1 MQQICKKSSIMKRM
15 VYLVA
20 CLPFWLTSCEEKV
33 TALHFNEAEQV
44 FEIGKESELRFL
56 NETFEIKDKN
66 MEAQTLL
73 TDAGKEIPADEVRIK
88 LVKDIEISG
97 EWTPIKFPVRE
108 FDGNGHTIT
117 FDGIRVVIEEN
128 SQGSF
133 SAGLFDEMGGEKGTV
148 VKDLTLAGNMTIDA
162 QKREDSYIL
171 SVGSLA
177 GEFKNGCIENCTNK
191 VNISFADNKGI
202 CTLWLGGL
210 IGHLNSY
217 GSEVEVSLR
226 GKVVNEGNIT
236 VNPCSNADIGGVIGV
251 VTNYGKVFIKG
262 DVCVEN
268 KGNLTVQWKADAQP
282 EHNCIGGVFGQFWT
296 NETDIGH
303 LHNWG
308 NIRLDTQNTSAA
320 FNIGGVCGNLQ
331 PHNYE
336 RIYPLDLYNAGNI
349 EIKNDL
355 TSEYSCVGGII
366 GSFGGC
372 SFHRVIN
379 EGRIVLSGKGSEY
392 ISGLLG
398 AESPIHGNCY
408 LHSCCIDKVG
418 AYPVWNISYHPV
430 TKQVPCKENHPT
442 NQK

>member
-1 MQQICKKSSIMKRM
+1 MKRIA
-15 VYLVA
+15 YLIA
-20 CLPFWLTSCEEKV
+20 CLSLGLTSCEEKV
-33 TALHFNEAEQV
+33 SALHFNEAEQV

-97 EWTPIKFPVRE
+97 EWTPLKFPVRE
-108 FDGNGHTIT
+108 FDGNGHIIT

-148 VKDLTLAGNMTIDA
+148 VKDLTLAGDMTIDA

-177 GEFKNGCIENCTNK
+177 GEFKNGCIENCTSK
-191 VNISFADNKGI
+191 VDISFADNKGI

-236 VNPCSNADIGGVIGV
+236 VNPCSNADIGGVIGS
-251 VTNYGKVFIKG
+251 VTNYGKIIIKE

-268 KGNLTVQWKADAQP
+268 KGNLTVQWKADSQ
-282 EHNCIGGVFGQFWT
+282 HKYKNNHIGGVVGNFTT
-296 NETDIGH
+296 NETDIEH

-308 NIRLDTQNTSAA
+308 NIRLDTQNTSVR
-320 FNIGGVCGNLQ
+320 FNIGGVCGELK
-331 PHNYE
+331 PHDYE

-355 TSEYSCVGGII
+355 LYEYSTIGGII

-418 AYPVWNISYHPV
+418 DYPIGRIYYQRLS
-430 TKQVPCKENHPT
+430 KQIPCEENHQT
-442 NQK
+442 NHQK

>member
-1 MQQICKKSSIMKRM
+1 MKRM

-108 FDGNGHTIT
+108 FDGNRHTIT
-117 FDGIRVVIEEN
+117 FDGIRVVIEE
-128 SQGSF
+128 SSKGVF
-133 SAGLFDEMGGEKGTV
+133 DVGLFEEMGGEKEAV
-148 VKDLTLAGNMTIDA
+148 VKDLTLAGDMTIDA
-162 QKREDSYIL
+162 QKREDGYSL
-171 SVGSLA
+171 LAGSLA
-177 GEFKNGCIENCTNK
+177 GEFKNGCIENCTSK
-191 VNISFADNKGI
+191 VDISFADNKGI
-202 CTLWLGGL
+202 CTLCLGGL
-210 IGHLNSY
+210 VGDLDSY
-217 GSEVEVSLR
+217 GSEVEVALR
-226 GKVVNEGNIT
+226 GKIINEGNLT
-236 VNPCSNADIGGVIGV
+236 VNPCSDAYIGGVIGRA
-251 VTNYGKVFIKG
+251 TNYGKIFIKEN
-262 DVCVEN
+262 VCVEN
-268 KGNLTVQWKADAQP
+268 KGDLTVQWKADAQP
-282 EHNCIGGVFGQFWT
+282 DHSYIGGVVGLFKT
-296 NETDIGH
+296 NETDIEH

-308 NIRLDTQNTSAA
+308 NIRLDTQNTSAT
-320 FNIGGVCGNLQ
+320 FNIGGVCGELT

-349 EIKNDL
+349 EIKHDL
-355 TSEYSCVGGII
+355 LAEFSAIGGVI
-366 GSFGGC
+366 GSFGGS
-372 SFHRVIN
+372 SFHQVVN
-379 EGRIVLSGKGSEY
+379 EGKIIVSGKGCKY

-398 AESPIHGNCY
+398 SESSIHGNCY
-408 LHSCCIDKVG
+408 LHSCCVDKVG

>member
-1 MQQICKKSSIMKRM
+1 MKRIA
-15 VYLVA
+15 YLIA
-20 CLPFWLTSCEEKV
+20 CLSLGLTSCEEKV
-33 TALHFNEAEQV
+33 SALHFNEAEQV

-117 FDGIRVVIEEN
+117 FDRIRVVIEES
-128 SQGSF
+128 SQRAF
-133 SAGLFDEMGGEKGTV
+133 SAGLFDEMGGEKETV
-148 VKDLTLAGNMTIDA
+148 VKDLTLAGDMTIDA
-162 QKREDSYIL
+162 QKREGSYIL

-177 GEFKNGCIENCTNK
+177 GEFKNGCIENCTSK
-191 VNISFADNKGI
+191 VDISFADNKGI

-217 GSEVEVSLR
+217 GSEVEVTLR

-236 VNPCSNADIGGVIGV
+236 VNPCSNVAIGGVIGV

-296 NETDIGH
+296 NETDIEH

-308 NIRLDTQNTSAA
+308 NIRLDTQNTSAT
-320 FNIGGVCGNLQ
+320 FEIGGVCGNLQ

-336 RIYPLDLYNAGNI
+336 RIYSLDLYNAGNI

-372 SFHRVIN
+372 SLHRVIN

-408 LHSCCIDKVG
+408 LHSCCKDKIG
-418 AYPVWNISYHPV
+418 TYPVWNIHYPV
-430 TKQVPCKENHPT
+430 SKQIPCKEKHET
-442 NQK
+442 ES

>member
-1 MQQICKKSSIMKRM
+1 MKRIA
-15 VYLVA
+15 YLIA
-20 CLPFWLTSCEEKV
+20 CLSLGLTSCEEKV
-33 TALHFNEAEQV
+33 SALHFNEAEQV

-56 NETFEIKDKN
+56 NEMFEIKDKN

-88 LVKDIEISG
+88 LLKDIEISG

-108 FDGNGHTIT
+108 FNGNGHTIT

-133 SAGLFDEMGGEKGTV
+133 SAGLFDEMGSEKGTV
-148 VKDLTLAGNMTIDA
+148 VKDLTLAGDMTIDA

-177 GEFKNGCIENCTNK
+177 GEFKNGCIENCTSK

-217 GSEVEVSLR
+217 GSEVELSLR

-268 KGNLTVQWKADAQP
+268 KGNLTVQWKVDAKP

-296 NETDIGH
+296 NETDIEH

-308 NIRLDTQNTSAA
+308 NIRLDTQNTSAT
-320 FNIGGVCGNLQ
+320 FEIGGVCGNLQ

-418 AYPVWNISYHPV
+418 DYPIWRIYYQRWS
-430 TKQVPCKENHPT
+430 KQIPCEENHQT
-442 NQK
+442 NHQK

>member
-1 MQQICKKSSIMKRM
+1 MKRM

-117 FDGIRVVIEEN
+117 LDGIRVVIEE
-128 SQGSF
+128 SSKGVF
-133 SAGLFDEMGGEKGTV
+133 DVGLFEEMGGEKEAV
-148 VKDLTLAGNMTIDA
+148 VKDLTLAGDMTIDA
-162 QKREDSYIL
+162 QKREDGYSL
-171 SVGSLA
+171 LAGSLA
-177 GEFKNGCIENCTNK
+177 GEFKNGCIENCTSK
-191 VNISFADNKGI
+191 VDISFADNKGI
-202 CTLWLGGL
+202 CTLCLGGL
-210 IGHLNSY
+210 VGDLDSY
-217 GSEVEVSLR
+217 GSEVEVALR
-226 GKVVNEGNIT
+226 GKIMNEGNLT
-236 VNPCSNADIGGVIGV
+236 VNPCSDAYIGGVIGRA
-251 VTNYGKVFIKG
+251 TNYGKIFIKEN
-262 DVCVEN
+262 VCVEN
-268 KGNLTVQWKADAQP
+268 KGDLTVQWKADAQP
-282 EHNCIGGVFGQFWT
+282 DHSYIGGVVGLFKT
-296 NETDIGH
+296 NETDIEH

-308 NIRLDTQNTSAA
+308 NIRLDTQNTSAT
-320 FNIGGVCGNLQ
+320 FNIGGVCGELT

-349 EIKNDL
+349 EIKHDL
-355 TSEYSCVGGII
+355 LAEFSAIGGVI
-366 GSFGGC
+366 GSFGGS
-372 SFHRVIN
+372 SFHQVVN
-379 EGRIVLSGKGSEY
+379 EGKIIVSGKGCKY

-398 AESPIHGNCY
+398 SESSIHGNCY
-408 LHSCCIDKVG
+408 LHSCCVDKVG

>member
-1 MQQICKKSSIMKRM
+1 MKRIA
-15 VYLVA
+15 YLIA
-20 CLPFWLTSCEEKV
+20 CLSLGLTSCEEKV
-33 TALHFNEAEQV
+33 SALHFNEAEQV

-117 FDGIRVVIEEN
+117 FDRIRVVIEE
-128 SQGSF
+128 SSKGVF
-133 SAGLFDEMGGEKGTV
+133 DVGLFEEMGGEKEAV
-148 VKDLTLAGNMTIDA
+148 VKDLTLAGDMTIDA
-162 QKREDSYIL
+162 QKREDGYSL
-171 SVGSLA
+171 LAGSLA
-177 GEFKNGCIENCTNK
+177 GEFKNGCIENCTSK
-191 VNISFADNKGI
+191 VDISFADNKGI
-202 CTLWLGGL
+202 CTLCLGGL
-210 IGHLNSY
+210 VGDLDSY
-217 GSEVEVSLR
+217 GSEVEVALR
-226 GKVVNEGNIT
+226 GKIINEGNLT
-236 VNPCSNADIGGVIGV
+236 VNPCSDAYIGGVIGRA
-251 VTNYGKVFIKG
+251 TNYGKIFIKEN
-262 DVCVEN
+262 VCVEN
-268 KGNLTVQWKADAQP
+268 KGDLTVQWKADAQP
-282 EHNCIGGVFGQFWT
+282 DHSYIGGVVGLFKT
-296 NETDIGH
+296 NETDIEH

-308 NIRLDTQNTSAA
+308 NIRLDTQNTSAT
-320 FNIGGVCGNLQ
+320 FNIGGVCGELT

-349 EIKNDL
+349 EIKHDL
-355 TSEYSCVGGII
+355 LAEFSAIGGVI
-366 GSFGGC
+366 GSFGGS
-372 SFHRVIN
+372 SFHQVVN
-379 EGRIVLSGKGSEY
+379 EGKIIVSGKGCKY

-398 AESPIHGNCY
+398 SESSIHGNCY
-408 LHSCCIDKVG
+408 LHSCCVDKVG

>member
-1 MQQICKKSSIMKRM
+1 MKRM

-148 VKDLTLAGNMTIDA
+148 VKDLTLAGDMTIDA
-162 QKREDSYIL
+162 QKRENSYIL

-177 GEFKNGCIENCTNK
+177 GEFKNGCIENCTSK

-408 LHSCCIDKVG
+408 LHSCCKDKTRT
-418 AYPVWNISYHPV
+418 YPVWNIHYSV
-430 TKQVPCKENHPT
+430 SKQIPCEEKHETELYKP
-442 NQK
+442 

>member
-1 MQQICKKSSIMKRM
+1 MKRM

-117 FDGIRVVIEEN
+117 FDGILVVIEE
-128 SQGSF
+128 SSKGVF
-133 SAGLFDEMGGEKGTV
+133 DVGLFEEMGGEKEAV
-148 VKDLTLAGNMTIDA
+148 VKDLTLAGDMTIDA
-162 QKREDSYIL
+162 QKREDGYSL
-171 SVGSLA
+171 LAGSLA
-177 GEFKNGCIENCTNK
+177 GEFKNGCIENCTSK
-191 VNISFADNKGI
+191 VDISFADNKGI
-202 CTLWLGGL
+202 CTLCLGGL
-210 IGHLNSY
+210 VGDLDSY
-217 GSEVEVSLR
+217 GSEVEVALR
-226 GKVVNEGNIT
+226 GKIINEGNLT
-236 VNPCSNADIGGVIGV
+236 VNPCSDAYIGGVIGRA
-251 VTNYGKVFIKG
+251 TNYGKIFIKEN
-262 DVCVEN
+262 VCVEN
-268 KGNLTVQWKADAQP
+268 KGDLTVQWKADAQP
-282 EHNCIGGVFGQFWT
+282 DHSYIGGVVGLFKT
-296 NETDIGH
+296 NETDIEH

-308 NIRLDTQNTSAA
+308 NIRLDTQNTSAT
-320 FNIGGVCGNLQ
+320 FNIGGVCGELT

-349 EIKNDL
+349 EIKHDL
-355 TSEYSCVGGII
+355 LAEFSAIGGVI
-366 GSFGGC
+366 GSFGGS
-372 SFHRVIN
+372 SFHQVVN
-379 EGRIVLSGKGSEY
+379 EGKIIVSGKGCKY

-398 AESPIHGNCY
+398 SESSIHGNCY
-408 LHSCCIDKVG
+408 LHSCCVDKVG

>member
-1 MQQICKKSSIMKRM
+1 M

-88 LVKDIEISG
+88 LVKDTEISG

-148 VKDLTLAGNMTIDA
+148 VKDLTLAGDMTIDA

-177 GEFKNGCIENCTNK
+177 GEFKNGCIENCTSK

-236 VNPCSNADIGGVIGV
+236 VNPCSNADIGGVIGM

-418 AYPVWNISYHPV
+418 DYPVWNISYHPV

>member
-1 MQQICKKSSIMKRM
+1 MKRM

-117 FDGIRVVIEEN
+117 FDEIRVVIEE
-128 SQGSF
+128 SSKGVF
-133 SAGLFDEMGGEKGTV
+133 DVGLFEEMGGEKEAV
-148 VKDLTLAGNMTIDA
+148 VKDLTLAGDMTIDA
-162 QKREDSYIL
+162 QKREDGYSL
-171 SVGSLA
+171 LAGSLA
-177 GEFKNGCIENCTNK
+177 GEFKNGCIENCTSK
-191 VNISFADNKGI
+191 VDISFADNKGI
-202 CTLWLGGL
+202 CTLCLGGL
-210 IGHLNSY
+210 VGDLDSY
-217 GSEVEVSLR
+217 GSEVEVALR
-226 GKVVNEGNIT
+226 GKIINEGNLT
-236 VNPCSNADIGGVIGV
+236 VNPCSDAYIGGVIGRA
-251 VTNYGKVFIKG
+251 TNYGKIFIKEN
-262 DVCVEN
+262 VCVEN
-268 KGNLTVQWKADAQP
+268 KGDLTVQWKADAQP
-282 EHNCIGGVFGQFWT
+282 DHSYIGGVVGLFKT
-296 NETDIGH
+296 NETDIEH

-308 NIRLDTQNTSAA
+308 NIRLDTQNTSAT
-320 FNIGGVCGNLQ
+320 FNIGGVCGELT

-349 EIKNDL
+349 EIKHDL
-355 TSEYSCVGGII
+355 LAEFSAIGGVI
-366 GSFGGC
+366 GSFGGS
-372 SFHRVIN
+372 SFHQVVN
-379 EGRIVLSGKGSEY
+379 EGKIIVSGKGCKY

-398 AESPIHGNCY
+398 SESSIHGNCY
-408 LHSCCIDKVG
+408 LHSCCVDKVG

>member
-1 MQQICKKSSIMKRM
+1 MKRIA
-15 VYLVA
+15 YLIA
-20 CLPFWLTSCEEKV
+20 CLSLGLTSCEEKV
-33 TALHFNEAEQV
+33 SALHFNEAEQV

-97 EWTPIKFPVRE
+97 EWTPIKFLVRE

-128 SQGSF
+128 SQSSF

-148 VKDLTLAGNMTIDA
+148 VKDLTLAGDMIIDA

-177 GEFKNGCIENCTNK
+177 GEFKNGCIENCTSK

-296 NETDIGH
+296 NETDIEH

-379 EGRIVLSGKGSEY
+379 EGRIVLYGKGSEY

-418 AYPVWNISYHPV
+418 DYPIWRIYYQRWS
-430 TKQVPCKENHPT
+430 KQIPCEENHQA
-442 NQK
+442 NHQK

>member
-1 MQQICKKSSIMKRM
+1 MKRM

-117 FDGIRVVIEEN
+117 FDRIRVVIEE
-128 SQGSF
+128 SSKGVF
-133 SAGLFDEMGGEKGTV
+133 DVGLFEEMGGEKEAV
-148 VKDLTLAGNMTIDA
+148 VKDLTLAGDMTIDA
-162 QKREDSYIL
+162 QKREDGYSL
-171 SVGSLA
+171 LAGSLA
-177 GEFKNGCIENCTNK
+177 GEFKNGCIENCTSK
-191 VNISFADNKGI
+191 VDISFADNKGI
-202 CTLWLGGL
+202 CTLCLGGL
-210 IGHLNSY
+210 VGDLDSY
-217 GSEVEVSLR
+217 GSEVEVALR
-226 GKVVNEGNIT
+226 GKIINEGNLT
-236 VNPCSNADIGGVIGV
+236 VNPCSDAYIGGVIGRA
-251 VTNYGKVFIKG
+251 TNYGKIFIKEN
-262 DVCVEN
+262 VCVEN
-268 KGNLTVQWKADAQP
+268 KGDLTVQWKADAQP
-282 EHNCIGGVFGQFWT
+282 DHSYIGGVVGLFKT
-296 NETDIGH
+296 NETDIEH

-308 NIRLDTQNTSAA
+308 NIRLDTQNTSAT
-320 FNIGGVCGNLQ
+320 FNIGGVCGELT

-349 EIKNDL
+349 EIKHDL
-355 TSEYSCVGGII
+355 LAEFSAIGGVI
-366 GSFGGC
+366 GSFGGS
-372 SFHRVIN
+372 SFHQVVN
-379 EGRIVLSGKGSEY
+379 EGKIIVSGKGCKY

-398 AESPIHGNCY
+398 SESSIHGNCY
-408 LHSCCIDKVG
+408 LHSCCVDKVG

>member
-1 MQQICKKSSIMKRM
+1 MKRM

-108 FDGNGHTIT
+108 FDGNGHTFT
-117 FDGIRVVIEEN
+117 FDGIRVVIEE
-128 SQGSF
+128 SSKGVF
-133 SAGLFDEMGGEKGTV
+133 DVGLFEEMGGEKEAV
-148 VKDLTLAGNMTIDA
+148 VKDLTLAGDMTIDA
-162 QKREDSYIL
+162 QKREDGYSL
-171 SVGSLA
+171 LAGSLA
-177 GEFKNGCIENCTNK
+177 GEFKNGCIENCTSK
-191 VNISFADNKGI
+191 VDISFADNKGI
-202 CTLWLGGL
+202 CTLCLGGL
-210 IGHLNSY
+210 VGDLDSY
-217 GSEVEVSLR
+217 GSEVEVALR
-226 GKVVNEGNIT
+226 GKIINEGNLT
-236 VNPCSNADIGGVIGV
+236 VNPCSDAYIGGVIGRA
-251 VTNYGKVFIKG
+251 TNYGKIFIKEN
-262 DVCVEN
+262 VCVEN
-268 KGNLTVQWKADAQP
+268 KGDLTVQWKADAQP
-282 EHNCIGGVFGQFWT
+282 DHSYIGGVVGLFKT
-296 NETDIGH
+296 NETDIEH

-308 NIRLDTQNTSAA
+308 NIRLDTQNTSAT
-320 FNIGGVCGNLQ
+320 FNIGGVCGELT

-349 EIKNDL
+349 EIKHDL
-355 TSEYSCVGGII
+355 LAEFSAIGGVI
-366 GSFGGC
+366 GSFGGS
-372 SFHRVIN
+372 SFHQVVN
-379 EGRIVLSGKGSEY
+379 EGKIIVSGKGCKY

-398 AESPIHGNCY
+398 SESSIHGNCY
-408 LHSCCIDKVG
+408 LHSCCVDKVG

>member
-1 MQQICKKSSIMKRM
+1 MKRM

-117 FDGIRVVIEEN
+117 FDGIRVVIEE
-128 SQGSF
+128 GSKGVF
-133 SAGLFDEMGGEKGTV
+133 DVGLFEEMGGEKEAV
-148 VKDLTLAGNMTIDA
+148 VKDLTLAGDMTIDA
-162 QKREDSYIL
+162 QKREDGYSL
-171 SVGSLA
+171 LAGSLA
-177 GEFKNGCIENCTNK
+177 GEFKNGCIENCTSK
-191 VNISFADNKGI
+191 VDISFADNKGI
-202 CTLWLGGL
+202 CTLCLGGL
-210 IGHLNSY
+210 VGDLDSY
-217 GSEVEVSLR
+217 GSEVEVALR
-226 GKVVNEGNIT
+226 GKIINEGNLT
-236 VNPCSNADIGGVIGV
+236 VNPCSDAYIGGVIGRA
-251 VTNYGKVFIKG
+251 TNYGKIFIKEN
-262 DVCVEN
+262 VCVEN
-268 KGNLTVQWKADAQP
+268 KGDLTVQWKADAQP
-282 EHNCIGGVFGQFWT
+282 DHSYIGGVVGLFKT
-296 NETDIGH
+296 NETDIEH

-308 NIRLDTQNTSAA
+308 NIRLDTQNTSAT
-320 FNIGGVCGNLQ
+320 FNIGGVCGELT

-349 EIKNDL
+349 EIKHDL
-355 TSEYSCVGGII
+355 LAEFSAIGGVI
-366 GSFGGC
+366 GSFGGS
-372 SFHRVIN
+372 SFHQVVN
-379 EGRIVLSGKGSEY
+379 EGKIIVSGKGCKY

-398 AESPIHGNCY
+398 SESSIHGNCY
-408 LHSCCIDKVG
+408 LHSCCVDKVG

>member
-1 MQQICKKSSIMKRM
+1 MKRIA
-15 VYLVA
+15 YLIA
-20 CLPFWLTSCEEKV
+20 CLSLGLTSCEEKV
-33 TALHFNEAEQV
+33 SALHFNEAEQV

-97 EWTPIKFPVRE
+97 EWTPLKFPVRE
-108 FDGNGHTIT
+108 FDGNGHIIT

-148 VKDLTLAGNMTIDA
+148 VKDLTLAGDMTIDA

-177 GEFKNGCIENCTNK
+177 GEFKNGCIENCTSK
-191 VNISFADNKGI
+191 VDISFADNKGI

-236 VNPCSNADIGGVIGV
+236 VNPCSNADIGGVIGS
-251 VTNYGKVFIKG
+251 VTNYGKIIIKE

-268 KGNLTVQWKADAQP
+268 KGNLTVQWKADSQ
-282 EHNCIGGVFGQFWT
+282 HKYKNNHIGGVVGNFTT
-296 NETDIGH
+296 NETDIEH

-308 NIRLDTQNTSAA
+308 NIRLDTQNTSVR
-320 FNIGGVCGNLQ
+320 FNIGGVCGELK
-331 PHNYE
+331 PHDYE

-355 TSEYSCVGGII
+355 LYEYSTIGGII

-418 AYPVWNISYHPV
+418 DYPIWRIYYQRLS
-430 TKQVPCKENHPT
+430 KQIPCEENHQT
-442 NQK
+442 NHQK

>member
-1 MQQICKKSSIMKRM
+1 MKRM

-108 FDGNGHTIT
+108 FDG
-117 FDGIRVVIEEN
+117 IRVVIEE
-128 SQGSF
+128 SSKGVF
-133 SAGLFDEMGGEKGTV
+133 DVGLFEEMGGEKEAV
-148 VKDLTLAGNMTIDA
+148 VKDLTLAGDMTIDA
-162 QKREDSYIL
+162 QKREDGYSL
-171 SVGSLA
+171 LAGSLA
-177 GEFKNGCIENCTNK
+177 GEFKNGCIENCTSK
-191 VNISFADNKGI
+191 VDISFADNKGI
-202 CTLWLGGL
+202 CTLCLGGL
-210 IGHLNSY
+210 VGDLDSY
-217 GSEVEVSLR
+217 GSEVEVALR
-226 GKVVNEGNIT
+226 GKIINEGNLT
-236 VNPCSNADIGGVIGV
+236 VNPCSDAYIGGVIGRA
-251 VTNYGKVFIKG
+251 TNYGKIFIKEN
-262 DVCVEN
+262 VCVEN
-268 KGNLTVQWKADAQP
+268 KGDLTVQWKADAQP
-282 EHNCIGGVFGQFWT
+282 DHSYIGGVVGLFKT
-296 NETDIGH
+296 NETDIEH

-308 NIRLDTQNTSAA
+308 NIRLDTQNTSAT
-320 FNIGGVCGNLQ
+320 FNIGGVCGELT

-349 EIKNDL
+349 EIKHDL
-355 TSEYSCVGGII
+355 LAEFSAIGGVI
-366 GSFGGC
+366 GSFGGS
-372 SFHRVIN
+372 SFHQVVN
-379 EGRIVLSGKGSEY
+379 EGKIIVSGKGCKY

-398 AESPIHGNCY
+398 SESSIHGNCY
-408 LHSCCIDKVG
+408 LHSCCVDKVG

>member
-1 MQQICKKSSIMKRM
+1 MKR
-15 VYLVA
+15 A
-20 CLPFWLTSCEEKV
+20 SKV
-33 TALHFNEAEQV
+33 
-44 FEIGKESELRFL
+44 
-56 NETFEIKDKN
+56 D
-66 MEAQTLL
+66 
-73 TDAGKEIPADEVRIK
+73 
-88 LVKDIEISG
+88 
-97 EWTPIKFPVRE
+97 
-108 FDGNGHTIT
+108 
-117 FDGIRVVIEEN
+117 
-128 SQGSF
+128 
-133 SAGLFDEMGGEKGTV
+133 
-148 VKDLTLAGNMTIDA
+148 
-162 QKREDSYIL
+162 
-171 SVGSLA
+171 
-177 GEFKNGCIENCTNK
+177 
-191 VNISFADNKGI
+191 ISFADNKGI

-217 GSEVEVSLR
+217 GSEVEVTLR

-296 NETDIGH
+296 NETDIEH

-308 NIRLDTQNTSAA
+308 NIRLDTQNTSAT
-320 FNIGGVCGNLQ
+320 FEIGGVCGNLQ

-372 SFHRVIN
+372 SLHRVIN

-408 LHSCCIDKVG
+408 LYSCCKDKIG
-418 AYPVWNISYHPV
+418 TYPVWNIHYPV
-430 TKQVPCKENHPT
+430 SKQIPCKEKHET
-442 NQK
+442 ES

>member
-1 MQQICKKSSIMKRM
+1 MKRM

-73 TDAGKEIPADEVRIK
+73 TDAGREIPADEVRIK

-148 VKDLTLAGNMTIDA
+148 VKDLTLAGDMTIDA

-177 GEFKNGCIENCTNK
+177 GEFKNGCIENCTSK

-408 LHSCCIDKVG
+408 LHSCCKDKTRT
-418 AYPVWNISYHPV
+418 YPVWNIHYSV
-430 TKQVPCKENHPT
+430 SKQIPCEEKHETELYKP
-442 NQK
+442 

>member
-1 MQQICKKSSIMKRM
+1 MKRM

-128 SQGSF
+128 SKGVF
-133 SAGLFDEMGGEKGTV
+133 DVGLFEEMGGEKEAV
-148 VKDLTLAGNMTIDA
+148 VKDLTLAGDMTIDA
-162 QKREDSYIL
+162 QKREDGYSL
-171 SVGSLA
+171 LAGSLA
-177 GEFKNGCIENCTNK
+177 GEFKNGCIENCTSK
-191 VNISFADNKGI
+191 VDISFADNKGI
-202 CTLWLGGL
+202 CTLCLGGL
-210 IGHLNSY
+210 VGDLDSY
-217 GSEVEVSLR
+217 GSEVEVALR
-226 GKVVNEGNIT
+226 GKIINEGNLT
-236 VNPCSNADIGGVIGV
+236 VNPCSDAYIGGVIGRA
-251 VTNYGKVFIKG
+251 TNYGKIFIKEN
-262 DVCVEN
+262 VCVEN
-268 KGNLTVQWKADAQP
+268 KGDLTVQWKADAQP
-282 EHNCIGGVFGQFWT
+282 DHSYIGGVVGLFKT
-296 NETDIGH
+296 NETDIEH

-308 NIRLDTQNTSAA
+308 NIRLDTQNTSAT
-320 FNIGGVCGNLQ
+320 FNIGGVCGELT

-349 EIKNDL
+349 EIKHDL
-355 TSEYSCVGGII
+355 LAEFSAIGGVI
-366 GSFGGC
+366 GSFGGS
-372 SFHRVIN
+372 SFHQVVN
-379 EGRIVLSGKGSEY
+379 EGKIIVSGKGCKY

-398 AESPIHGNCY
+398 SESSIHGNCY
-408 LHSCCIDKVG
+408 LHSCCVDKVG

>member
-1 MQQICKKSSIMKRM
+1 MKRM

-73 TDAGKEIPADEVRIK
+73 TDAGREIPADEVRIK

-108 FDGNGHTIT
+108 FDGNVHTIT
-117 FDGIRVVIEEN
+117 FDGIRVVIEE
-128 SQGSF
+128 SSKGVF
-133 SAGLFDEMGGEKGTV
+133 DVGLFEEMGGEKEAV
-148 VKDLTLAGNMTIDA
+148 VKDLTLAGDMTIDA
-162 QKREDSYIL
+162 QKREDGYSL
-171 SVGSLA
+171 LAGSLA
-177 GEFKNGCIENCTNK
+177 GKFKNGCIKNCTSK
-191 VNISFADNKGI
+191 VDISFADNKGI
-202 CTLWLGGL
+202 CTLCLGGL
-210 IGHLNSY
+210 VGDLDSY
-217 GSEVEVSLR
+217 GSEVEVALR
-226 GKVVNEGNIT
+226 GKVINEGNLT
-236 VNPCSNADIGGVIGV
+236 VNPCSDAYIGGVIGRA
-251 VTNYGKVFIKG
+251 TNYGKIFIKEN
-262 DVCVEN
+262 VCVEN
-268 KGNLTVQWKADAQP
+268 KGDLTVQWKADAQP
-282 EHNCIGGVFGQFWT
+282 DHSYIGGVVGLFKT
-296 NETDIGH
+296 NETDIEH

-308 NIRLDTQNTSAA
+308 NIRLDTQNTSAT
-320 FNIGGVCGNLQ
+320 FNIGGVCGELT

-349 EIKNDL
+349 EIKHDL
-355 TSEYSCVGGII
+355 LAEFSAIGGVI
-366 GSFGGC
+366 GSFGGS
-372 SFHRVIN
+372 SFHQVVN
-379 EGRIVLSGKGSEY
+379 EGKIIVSGKGCKY

-398 AESPIHGNCY
+398 SESSIHGNCY
-408 LHSCCIDKVG
+408 LYSCCVDKVG

>member
-1 MQQICKKSSIMKRM
+1 MKRM

-117 FDGIRVVIEEN
+117 IDGIRVVIEE
-128 SQGSF
+128 SSKGVF
-133 SAGLFDEMGGEKGTV
+133 DVGLFEEMGGEKEAV
-148 VKDLTLAGNMTIDA
+148 VKDLTLAGDMTIDA
-162 QKREDSYIL
+162 QKREDGYSL
-171 SVGSLA
+171 LAGSLA
-177 GEFKNGCIENCTNK
+177 GEFKNGCIENCTSK
-191 VNISFADNKGI
+191 VDISFADNKGI
-202 CTLWLGGL
+202 CTLCLGGL
-210 IGHLNSY
+210 VGDLDSY
-217 GSEVEVSLR
+217 GSEVEVALR
-226 GKVVNEGNIT
+226 GKIINEGNLT
-236 VNPCSNADIGGVIGV
+236 VNPCSDAYIGGVIGRA
-251 VTNYGKVFIKG
+251 TNYGKIFIKEN
-262 DVCVEN
+262 VCVEN
-268 KGNLTVQWKADAQP
+268 KGDLTVQWKADAQP
-282 EHNCIGGVFGQFWT
+282 DHSYIGGVVGLFKT
-296 NETDIGH
+296 NETDIEH

-308 NIRLDTQNTSAA
+308 NIRLDTQNTSAT
-320 FNIGGVCGNLQ
+320 FNIGGVCGELT

-349 EIKNDL
+349 EIKHDL
-355 TSEYSCVGGII
+355 LAEFSAIGGVI
-366 GSFGGC
+366 GSFGGS
-372 SFHRVIN
+372 SFHQVVN
-379 EGRIVLSGKGSEY
+379 EGKIIVSGKGCKY

-398 AESPIHGNCY
+398 SESSIHGNCY
-408 LHSCCIDKVG
+408 LHSCCVDKVG

>member
-1 MQQICKKSSIMKRM
+1 MKRM

-442 NQK
+442 N

>member
-1 MQQICKKSSIMKRM
+1 MKRM

-108 FDGNGHTIT
+108 FDGNGYTIT
-117 FDGIRVVIEEN
+117 FDGIRVVIEE
-128 SQGSF
+128 SSKGVF
-133 SAGLFDEMGGEKGTV
+133 DVGLFEEMGGEKEAV
-148 VKDLTLAGNMTIDA
+148 VKDLTLAGDMTIDA
-162 QKREDSYIL
+162 QKREDGYSL
-171 SVGSLA
+171 LAGSLA
-177 GEFKNGCIENCTNK
+177 GEFKNGCIENCTSK
-191 VNISFADNKGI
+191 VDISFADNKGI
-202 CTLWLGGL
+202 CTLCLGGL
-210 IGHLNSY
+210 VGDLDSY
-217 GSEVEVSLR
+217 GSEVEVALR
-226 GKVVNEGNIT
+226 GKIINEGNLT
-236 VNPCSNADIGGVIGV
+236 VNPCSDAYIGGVIGRA
-251 VTNYGKVFIKG
+251 TNYGKIFIKEN
-262 DVCVEN
+262 VCVEN
-268 KGNLTVQWKADAQP
+268 KGDLTVQWKADAQP
-282 EHNCIGGVFGQFWT
+282 DHSYIGGVVGLFKT
-296 NETDIGH
+296 NETDIEH

-308 NIRLDTQNTSAA
+308 NIRLDTQNTSAT
-320 FNIGGVCGNLQ
+320 FNIGGVCGELT

-349 EIKNDL
+349 EIKHDL
-355 TSEYSCVGGII
+355 LAEFSAIGGVI
-366 GSFGGC
+366 GSFGGS
-372 SFHRVIN
+372 SFHQVVN
-379 EGRIVLSGKGSEY
+379 EGKIIVSGKGCKY

-398 AESPIHGNCY
+398 SESSIHGNCY
-408 LHSCCIDKVG
+408 LHSCCVDKVG

>member
-1 MQQICKKSSIMKRM
+1 MKRIA
-15 VYLVA
+15 YLIA
-20 CLPFWLTSCEEKV
+20 CLSLGLTSCEEKV
-33 TALHFNEAEQV
+33 SALHFNEAEQV

-97 EWTPIKFPVRE
+97 EWTPLKFPVRE
-108 FDGNGHTIT
+108 FDGNGHIIT

-148 VKDLTLAGNMTIDA
+148 VKDLTLAGDMTIDA

-177 GEFKNGCIENCTNK
+177 GEFKNGCIENCTSK
-191 VNISFADNKGI
+191 VDISFADNKGI

-217 GSEVEVSLR
+217 DSEVEVSLR

-236 VNPCSNADIGGVIGV
+236 VNPCSNADIGGVIGS
-251 VTNYGKVFIKG
+251 VTNYGKIIIKE

-268 KGNLTVQWKADAQP
+268 KGNLTVQWKADSQ
-282 EHNCIGGVFGQFWT
+282 HKYKNNHIGGVVGNFTT
-296 NETDIGH
+296 NETDIEH

-308 NIRLDTQNTSAA
+308 NIRLDTQNTSVR
-320 FNIGGVCGNLQ
+320 FNIGGVCGELK
-331 PHNYE
+331 PHDYE

-355 TSEYSCVGGII
+355 LYEYSTIGGII

-418 AYPVWNISYHPV
+418 DYPIWRIYYQRLS
-430 TKQVPCKENHPT
+430 KQIPCEENHQT
-442 NQK
+442 NHQK

>member
-1 MQQICKKSSIMKRM
+1 MKRM

-117 FDGIRVVIEEN
+117 FDGIWVVIEE
-128 SQGSF
+128 SSKGVF
-133 SAGLFDEMGGEKGTV
+133 DVGLFEEMGGEKEAV
-148 VKDLTLAGNMTIDA
+148 VKDLTLAGDMTIDA
-162 QKREDSYIL
+162 QKREDGYSL
-171 SVGSLA
+171 LAGSLA
-177 GEFKNGCIENCTNK
+177 GEFKNGCIENCTSK
-191 VNISFADNKGI
+191 VDISFADNKGI
-202 CTLWLGGL
+202 CTLCLGGL
-210 IGHLNSY
+210 VGDLDSY
-217 GSEVEVSLR
+217 GSEVEVALR
-226 GKVVNEGNIT
+226 GKIINEGNLT
-236 VNPCSNADIGGVIGV
+236 VNPCSDAYIGGVIGRA
-251 VTNYGKVFIKG
+251 TNYGKIFIKEN
-262 DVCVEN
+262 VCVEN
-268 KGNLTVQWKADAQP
+268 KGDLTVQWKADAQP
-282 EHNCIGGVFGQFWT
+282 DHSYIGGVVGLFKT
-296 NETDIGH
+296 NETDIEH

-308 NIRLDTQNTSAA
+308 NIRLDTQNTSAT
-320 FNIGGVCGNLQ
+320 FNIGGVCGELT

-349 EIKNDL
+349 EIKHDL
-355 TSEYSCVGGII
+355 LAEFSAIGGVI
-366 GSFGGC
+366 GSFGGS
-372 SFHRVIN
+372 SFHQVVN
-379 EGRIVLSGKGSEY
+379 EGKIIVSGKGCKY

-398 AESPIHGNCY
+398 SESSIHGNCY
-408 LHSCCIDKVG
+408 LHSCCVDKVG